1 MADEDENKGTPEE
14 GGEPSEETK
23 EPSEEE
29 AKRKKQEEQEE
40 KKRKKQEAKEE
51 KKRKKE
57 ERKKRKKGKKGG
69 SEDDAEE
76 GEADEDEDV
85 DEEERSIREKI
96 KYEKQL
102 VKEGKILPR
111 GHYIPKGRLRGI
123 LAVCLAFFFGIFVT
137 FGALFGV
144 VAYFANF
151 KVREV
156 LKFALGSDSE
166 MNPEDYIAQ
175 EYLDGTIFE
184 LYGAISDEFGS
195 MDPAGLTIGKFAKY
209 SPYIRTLA
217 EELKE
222 QVAVFGVQ
230 CDLDELFATPLSQYG
245 EYLQKNVLMN
255 VEVGKAA
262 GLKAD
267 SDPLLLAFCY
277 GEKGVDYEVG
287 PENTIIP
294 KEGGIGPLTVG
305 GIIGGEEFTGEA
317 AVAGLLNRART
328 IRLGPALE
336 IKADADP
343 LLLAFLY
350 GEKGVDYE
358 VGPENTIIPKEGGIG
373 PLTVGGI
380 IGEGTPSADTAVQ
393 GILDRVR
400 TIRLGS
406 LLGFGTKGTE
416 TRLQENAAIYTICYG
431 DWLEDFKF
439 DEEGNVILLGDN
451 KATTVGDLIGDG
463 TDAKGGVNLFLE
475 SLNLG
480 SLLGLNLPA
489 KLEGRAEN
497 TVLYALCYGAE
508 NTDFTVEDGRIQ
520 MAEGKTA
527 TKISELMSGS
537 TELIRGLEVE
547 SLLGVNAAS
556 DSLMRYLAYG
566 AEGVDY
572 KITEGEDAR
581 VEMLP
586 IDPDDPASG
595 YHKKRTVGDLLEDKL
610 VEGIRIRDI
619 VDTGDDGL
627 LFAIK
632 DWTIGDFND
641 PSKIDTLK
649 VGDILGEGADSLI
662 MKALAEKTIGDLKK
676 QETIDGLKLGD
687 IIATGDSRLMNAMK
701 DWTVG
706 DLSDQKRIE
715 SLKLCDI
722 IDTSAAGTSPLIKA
736 MQDWSIGELSEQK
749 RIERLKIGDLFD
761 AGDSK
766 LMQAMK
772 DWRIG
777 DLSDQN
783 KMDGITLRDVMGKQ
797 GETGLLAAIGDIPLG
812 DLETEIASL
821 PLSSIFSDP
830 ADLEGNMLLKH
841 LTSSTLDTL
850 ADDLKNLTVGEV
862 FGDEIYSYMEI
873 TQKDGKPWGYT
884 EMRKDYFGADA
895 SDPQTPHYLK
905 EEYNTAEHR
914 PTALTIEGDVTAY
927 RVLKATGERLTEV
940 YCTFT
945 GGAYVVYS
953 GDEAVLYDAAINMAN
968 RAGGLTQGDDGY
980 ASPYYIAHKIVLTP
994 SAYGYGEYVRGG
1006 TVKPL
1011 EEKDGSVVYE
1021 GSSLPILGD
1030 EGNYYVMYGEK
1041 RIDLE
1046 RYVTSYTGDDGKQY
1060 PVKYTEAAGQININT
1075 GYLGESAEEGK
1086 IRRTQEESG
1095 TVYYFTENI
1104 SVYKMFRGAEGTYP
1118 EAETE
1123 ERFEYQK
1130 ADGSTAQLERYLS
1143 GVWYLLLTERDK
1155 NHTITAVK
1163 TDTKMLDLG
1172 AFVSGVA
1179 QHMTDMKFCE
1189 LWFSEIMD
1197 ENPYMQLF
1205 TTVTFVDDTTGE
1217 ETKVNNLI
1225 QLSLGEMPAL
1235 IKALND
1241 YVKSLGSLLG

>member
-69 SEDDAEE
+69 SEDGEAEE

-358 VGPENTIIPKEGGIG
+358 VGPENTIIPKEGGIC

-380 IGEGTPSADTAVQ
+380 ISASAPRERRRVFRRTRPSTPFATATGSRISNSMRRATSSFSATTRRPPSAISSATAPM
-393 GILDRVR
+393 RR
-400 TIRLGS
+400 AGS
-406 LLGFGTKGTE
+406 TSSSNPSTS
-416 TRLQENAAIYTICYG
+416 APC
-431 DWLEDFKF
+431 
-439 DEEGNVILLGDN
+439 
-451 KATTVGDLIGDG
+451 
-463 TDAKGGVNLFLE
+463 
-475 SLNLG
+475 
-480 SLLGLNLPA
+480 
-489 KLEGRAEN
+489 
-497 TVLYALCYGAE
+497 
-508 NTDFTVEDGRIQ
+508 
-520 MAEGKTA
+520 
-527 TKISELMSGS
+527 SGS
-537 TELIRGLEVE
+537 TCPQSSRAVP
-547 SLLGVNAAS
+547 
-556 DSLMRYLAYG
+556 
-566 AEGVDY
+566 
-572 KITEGEDAR
+572 KT
-581 VEMLP
+581 
-586 IDPDDPASG
+586 
-595 YHKKRTVGDLLEDKL
+595 
-610 VEGIRIRDI
+610 
-619 VDTGDDGL
+619 
-627 LFAIK
+627 
-632 DWTIGDFND
+632 
-641 PSKIDTLK
+641 PS
-649 VGDILGEGADSLI
+649 S
-662 MKALAEKTIGDLKK
+662 MP
-676 QETIDGLKLGD
+676 
-687 IIATGDSRLMNAMK
+687 S
-701 DWTVG
+701 
-706 DLSDQKRIE
+706 
-715 SLKLCDI
+715 
-722 IDTSAAGTSPLIKA
+722 
-736 MQDWSIGELSEQK
+736 
-749 RIERLKIGDLFD
+749 
-761 AGDSK
+761 
-766 LMQAMK
+766 
-772 DWRIG
+772 
-777 DLSDQN
+777 
-783 KMDGITLRDVMGKQ
+783 
-797 GETGLLAAIGDIPLG
+797 
-812 DLETEIASL
+812 
-821 PLSSIFSDP
+821 
-830 ADLEGNMLLKH
+830 
-841 LTSSTLDTL
+841 
-850 ADDLKNLTVGEV
+850 
-862 FGDEIYSYMEI
+862 
-873 TQKDGKPWGYT
+873 
-884 EMRKDYFGADA
+884 
-895 SDPQTPHYLK
+895 
-905 EEYNTAEHR
+905 
-914 PTALTIEGDVTAY
+914 VTAP
-927 RVLKATGERLTEV
+927 R
-940 YCTFT
+940 
-945 GGAYVVYS
+945 
-953 GDEAVLYDAAINMAN
+953 
-968 RAGGLTQGDDGY
+968 
-980 ASPYYIAHKIVLTP
+980 TP
-994 SAYGYGEYVRGG
+994 
-1006 TVKPL
+1006 
-1011 EEKDGSVVYE
+1011 
-1021 GSSLPILGD
+1021 
-1030 EGNYYVMYGEK
+1030 
-1041 RIDLE
+1041 
-1046 RYVTSYTGDDGKQY
+1046 
-1060 PVKYTEAAGQININT
+1060 
-1075 GYLGESAEEGK
+1075 
-1086 IRRTQEESG
+1086 
-1095 TVYYFTENI
+1095 I
-1104 SVYKMFRGAEGTYP
+1104 SRWK
-1118 EAETE
+1118 
-1123 ERFEYQK
+1123 
-1130 ADGSTAQLERYLS
+1130 
-1143 GVWYLLLTERDK
+1143 
-1155 NHTITAVK
+1155 TAVSK
-1163 TDTKMLDLG
+1163 
-1172 AFVSGVA
+1172 
-1179 QHMTDMKFCE
+1179 
-1189 LWFSEIMD
+1189 WR
-1197 ENPYMQLF
+1197 
-1205 TTVTFVDDTTGE
+1205 
-1217 ETKVNNLI
+1217 
-1225 QLSLGEMPAL
+1225 
-1235 IKALND
+1235 KARRRPRSPN
-1241 YVKSLGSLLG
+1241 S